1 MISSQRLV
9 FGIYP
14 GGEAGSDQGMAI
26 GPPDAALRI
35 TDCLDRLQGESRPFV
50 VRAYERYSD
59 PKNPSRWPAQAPE
72 NYEQYWRPDRPLDL
86 VVLFQSARGDV
97 AGYLAFVRDIIQRH
111 GERLYTLQITE
122 EANFTGAPDALD
134 GYYPE
139 VRRALVEGVI
149 AARGELNRLGLGTVK
164 VGFNATPTFGPGAEF
179 WADVGRLGGD
189 LFRAALDFVGLDF
202 FPDVFRPVAPD
213 GEPGDLPQ
221 SVTGVL
227 ETMRREWLPSAGI
240 PAEVPIHITENG
252 WPTGPTR
259 SCERQAE
266 ILETIVRTI
275 HGVSRRL
282 NIERYTLFSL
292 RDTDSTRPEVAG
304 DIFYHFGVTRDDYSP
319 KPAFET
325 YRRVIAELG
334 AR

>member
-1 MISSQRLV
+1 MQKLV

-26 GPPDAALRI
+26 GPPDDSARI
-35 TDCLDRLQGESRPFV
+35 TACLDRLQGESRPFV

-59 PKNPSRWPAQAPE
+59 VENPSRWPSQAPN

-86 VVLFQSARGDV
+86 VVMFQSARGDV
-97 AGYLAFVRDIIQRH
+97 PGYLKFLRDVIRRY

-122 EANFTGAPDALD
+122 EANFTGGPEAID
-134 GYYPE
+134 GYYPD
-139 VRRALVEGVI
+139 VRKALVEGVV
-149 AARGELNRLGLGTVK
+149 AAREELNRLGHGTVK
-164 VGFNATPTFGPGAEF
+164 VGFNSTPTFGAAADF
-179 WADVGRLGGD
+179 WADLARLGED
-189 LFRAALDFVGLDF
+189 EFRAALDYVGLDF
-202 FPDVFRPVAPD
+202 FPDVFRPVAAD
-213 GEPGDLPQ
+213 GEPGDLIQ

-227 ETMRREWLPSAGI
+227 ETMRREWLPAAGI
-240 PAEVPIHITENG
+240 PADVPIHIAENG

-259 SCERQAE
+259 PYHRQAE
-266 ILETIVRTI
+266 ILESIIRTI
-275 HGVSRRL
+275 HSASHRL

-292 RDTDSTRPEVAG
+292 RDTDSTRPEVEG
-304 DIFYHFGVTRDDYSP
+304 DIFYHFGLTRDDYTP

-325 YRRVIAELG
+325 MRRMIAELG